1 MSGIYAIHQ
10 FMFRIDLR
18 GKKSKFL
25 KGVANV
31 MKKSYIPF
39 MPLFPVRIRLIA
51 VGKLRGSIWQSAASE
66 YGRRLQRYVDF
77 DLVEA
82 RDVVGKGLP
91 DHAARAEEGKRIAEL
106 FEPGNYL
113 IALERGGKSCSSEQ
127 FAQLMRRQMEAG
139 IRQMDFVIGG
149 PVGLA
154 AEIIAEANLRLSLS
168 AMTLPHELARVVLL
182 EQLYR
187 ACTILRGEP
196 YHK

>member
-1 MSGIYAIHQ
+1 MERVQ
-10 FMFRIDLR
+10 
-18 GKKSKFL
+18 KFL

-51 VGKLRGSIWQSAASE
+51 VGKLRGSIWQPAASE

-113 IALERGGKSCSSEQ
+113 IALEREGKSCSSEQ

-139 IRQMDFVIGG
+139 IRQLDFVIGG
-149 PVGLA
+149 PVGLD
-154 AEIIAEANLRLSLS
+154 AEIIAEDEAGL
-168 AMTLPHELARVVLL
+168 TKTFQTWP
-182 EQLYR
+182 
-187 ACTILRGEP
+187 RGWFHIP
-196 YHK
+196 